1 MINNGVDALK
11 AKVTGM
17 MDGIEKT
24 DITIDGVVVSEEI
37 FTKYFKCNL
46 KRCKGVCCAR
56 KEDVYIDL
64 GVTLQENEI
73 KIIEDMVS
81 EIAHYLPKESLE
93 KIRKDGVIGTNEY
106 GQPMVQLV
114 NYDGLNKCVF
124 TIKENGCYLCAIEK
138 AFREGNPRLIELNF
152 LKPISCHLYPIMCID
167 DGLVYEKDDDCR
179 AVKDFKIPL
188 YIAQKEPLIRRFGE
202 EWYRKLIDNQA

>member
-1 MINNGVDALK
+1 MQHLYECVNG
-11 AKVTGM
+11 TG
-17 MDGIEKT
+17 KT
-24 DITIDGVVVSEEI
+24 DITVDGVVVSEEL
-37 FTKYFKCNL
+37 FTKCFKCDL
-46 KRCKGVCCAR
+46 KRCKGACCAR

-73 KIIEDMVS
+73 RIIEDIVS

-124 TIKENGCYLCAIEK
+124 TIKENGCYSCAIEK
-138 AFREGNPRLIELNF
+138 AFGEGNPRLIELGF
-152 LKPISCHLYPIMCID
+152 PKPISCHLFPIMCED
-167 DGLVYEKDDDCR
+167 NGLVYEKDDDCR
-179 AVKDFKIPL
+179 AVQDFKTPL

-202 EWYRKLIDNQA
+202 EWYRKLIDSQA